1 MSCELFQII
10 FNTSTGTPQQMKFS
24 IGIYFQNV
32 NKSVTNKTL
41 QKLTKNSL
49 PLCDVMPSEKIK
61 TSNNGP

>member
-32 NKSVTNKTL
+32 NKQNPSETKE
-41 QKLTKNSL
+41 KLTST
-49 PLCDVMPSEKIK
+49 V
-61 TSNNGP
+61 